1 MKDVLFYFTFI
12 RILKCVELISLIIE
26 GTLVPIMNQLW
37 MDNVISSDAFL
48 TWQKKTPE
56 STEDLVGHSVSI
68 VALTS
73 FFTDLQE
80 PDDNSSVEELSTSAK
95 QDC

>member
-1 MKDVLFYFTFI
+1 
-12 RILKCVELISLIIE
+12 
-26 GTLVPIMNQLW
+26 MNQLW

-56 STEDLVGHSVSI
+56 SPEDLVGHSVSI

>member
-1 MKDVLFYFTFI
+1 MSLVF
-12 RILKCVELISLIIE
+12 LII
-26 GTLVPIMNQLW
+26 GTLVPIMNRLW

-56 STEDLVGHSVSI
+56 GADVEGHSVSI

-80 PDDNSSVEELSTSAK
+80 PDDNSSVEELSTSAN
-95 QDC
+95 QGC

>member
-1 MKDVLFYFTFI
+1 MYE
-12 RILKCVELISLIIE
+12 KCVELMSLVILIT
-26 GTLVPIMNQLW
+26 GTLVPIMNRLW

-48 TWQKKTPE
+48 TWHKKTPE
-56 STEDLVGHSVSI
+56 GADVEGHSVSI

-80 PDDNSSVEELSTSAK
+80 PDDNSSVEELSTSAN

>member
-1 MKDVLFYFTFI
+1 MMRHVNFTNFAF
-12 RILKCVELISLIIE
+12 LIV
-26 GTLVPIMNQLW
+26 GTLVPIMNRLW

-48 TWQKKTPE
+48 TWQKKIPE
-56 STEDLVGHSVSI
+56 GPDVEGHSVSI

-80 PDDNSSVEELSTSAK
+80 PDDNSSVEELSTSAN
-95 QDC
+95 QGC

>member
-1 MKDVLFYFTFI
+1 
-12 RILKCVELISLIIE
+12 
-26 GTLVPIMNQLW
+26 

-48 TWQKKTPE
+48 TWHNAKDPAE
-56 STEDLVGHSVSI
+56 REGHAVAM

-80 PDDNSSVEELSTSAK
+80 PDDNSSIEELLPKA
-95 QDC
+95 DRGCC

>member
-1 MKDVLFYFTFI
+1 MLFYGYSDMKRAKFTNLF
-12 RILKCVELISLIIE
+12 LIV
-26 GTLVPIMNQLW
+26 GTLVPIMNRLW

-48 TWQKKTPE
+48 TWQKKIPE
-56 STEDLVGHSVSI
+56 GADVEGHSVSI

-80 PDDNSSVEELSTSAK
+80 PDDNSSVEELSTSAN
-95 QDC
+95 QGC

>member
-1 MKDVLFYFTFI
+1 MKRIRLTNLVL
-12 RILKCVELISLIIE
+12 LIA
-26 GTLVPIMNQLW
+26 GTLVPIMNRLW

-48 TWQKKTPE
+48 TWHKKIPE
-56 STEDLVGHSVSI
+56 GADVEGHSVSI

-80 PDDNSSVEELSTSAK
+80 PDDNSSVEELSTSAN